1 MNFDNIIELQNVS
14 VDIPLFNR
22 VENSLKNTLFK
33 TLTGGNI
40 YSSNKEVSFVRALD
54 SINLKVQRGKKIA
67 LIGHN
72 GSGKSTFIRLLSGIY
87 QPSKGNLRKTVN
99 IYPVLS
105 RTFLVSEYLSG
116 IDSCKAHYLLMN
128 NSLKGFDVFIEDILD
143 FSELGEFLYLP
154 LSTYSDGMKA
164 RLIFSMLTY
173 HNHECL
179 ALDEHLS
186 TGDSSF
192 YKKAIDRLEK
202 FIDNAGTLFLAS
214 HSEDFLKNF
223 CEDGL
228 VFQKGKI
235 IFEGKL
241 DKALEYYED
250 KRSQVN

>member
-105 RTFLVSEYLSG
+105 RTFL
-116 IDSCKAHYLLMN
+116 A
-128 NSLKGFDVFIEDILD
+128 
-143 FSELGEFLYLP
+143 
-154 LSTYSDGMKA
+154 
-164 RLIFSMLTY
+164 
-173 HNHECL
+173 
-179 ALDEHLS
+179 
-186 TGDSSF
+186 
-192 YKKAIDRLEK
+192 
-202 FIDNAGTLFLAS
+202 
-214 HSEDFLKNF
+214 
-223 CEDGL
+223 
-228 VFQKGKI
+228 
-235 IFEGKL
+235 
-241 DKALEYYED
+241 
-250 KRSQVN
+250 